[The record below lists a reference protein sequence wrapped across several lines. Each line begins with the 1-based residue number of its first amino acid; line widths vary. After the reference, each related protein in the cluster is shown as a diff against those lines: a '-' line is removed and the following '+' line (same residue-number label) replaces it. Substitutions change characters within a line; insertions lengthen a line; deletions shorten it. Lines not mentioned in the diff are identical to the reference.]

1 MFILYRDSGDG
12 GCYTKL
18 FAAGRIKAIASK
30 SYPLAQAPQAFA
42 DLVAGQVFGKLVLT
56 A

>member
-12 GCYTKL
+12 GCSTKL

-30 SYPLAQAPQAFA
+30 SYPLAEAQQALAY
-42 DLVAGQVFGKLVLT
+42 LVAGQVFGKLVLT